1 MDIKKI
7 VKNTIENWINNELDI
22 DPRGC
27 MAFLYEPERPTTEP
41 EKIKE

>member
-1 MDIKKI
+1 MDIKII
-7 VKNTIENWINNELDI
+7 VKNTIEKWIDRDLNI

-27 MAFLYEPERPTTEP
+27 VGLLYEPERPTTEP